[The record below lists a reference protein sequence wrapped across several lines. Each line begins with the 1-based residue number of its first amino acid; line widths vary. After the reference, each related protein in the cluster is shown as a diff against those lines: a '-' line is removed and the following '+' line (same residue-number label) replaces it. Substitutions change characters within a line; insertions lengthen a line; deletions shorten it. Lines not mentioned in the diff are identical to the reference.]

1 MTGLYGYLG
10 LRERER
16 EGGAGGGGRKVGAVN
31 ISKTVATVS
40 LPMKFLHVDSSS
52 NMCYILLPCQ
62 DVIITSS
69 VVKSLDFKKV
79 DDFFQDW
86 IMFCMAAWMY
96 SLSIISL
103 HGVGLFTKKY

>member
-1 MTGLYGYLG
+1 M
-10 LRERER
+10 
-16 EGGAGGGGRKVGAVN
+16 GAVN

-40 LPMKFLHVDSSS
+40 LPMKFLHVDCILSS

-86 IMFCMAAWMY
+86 IMFCMAAWMHG
-96 SLSIISL
+96 LSIISL
-103 HGVGLFTKKY
+103 HGVGLFTKTILTGFCSRDSLI